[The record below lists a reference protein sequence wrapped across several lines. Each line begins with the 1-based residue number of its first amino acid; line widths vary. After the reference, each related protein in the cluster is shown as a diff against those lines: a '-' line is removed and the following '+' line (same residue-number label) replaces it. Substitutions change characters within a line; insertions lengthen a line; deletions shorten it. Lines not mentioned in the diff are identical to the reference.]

1 MARNL
6 IIRISESSKLV
17 KSLVYD
23 LPSDEKQLCGL
34 FSSLIQGSKLRPI
47 QSHLRLNFTYL
58 RLEKRE

>member
-34 FSSLIQGSKLRPI
+34 FSSLIEYFQDISSMGYSVQSFSRVCKL
-47 QSHLRLNFTYL
+47 
-58 RLEKRE
+58 